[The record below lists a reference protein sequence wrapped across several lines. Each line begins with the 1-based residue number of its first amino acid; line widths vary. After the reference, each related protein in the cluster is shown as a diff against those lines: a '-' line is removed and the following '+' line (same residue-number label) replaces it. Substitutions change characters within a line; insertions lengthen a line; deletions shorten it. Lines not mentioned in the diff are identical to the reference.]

1 MTTKTFPLTGPI
13 NLQARVGR
21 GSLTVHAL
29 DELTEA
35 RVLITPRRKGS
46 DVAERYTIEL
56 NGPTLSVLGPRE
68 GGIFDLPIFGTRGN
82 EAVDVVIDVPSG
94 TAVKLSTFSAD
105 VVVSGRVGG
114 ADIATGSANITAEHV
129 DGDLRVRYGSGNCKV
144 IRVTGSV
151 EARSGA
157 GRAQFGSIDGSLN
170 CACGSGELRVQEVHG
185 SVRSRSGSGSA
196 SLETVHGDVD
206 LASGSGP
213 MSIGL
218 PAGRPARL
226 DVTTGSGQVSSDLPI
241 EDAPRGTGEP
251 ITVRARTGSGDI
263 RLYRAA

>member
-21 GSLTVHAL
+21 GALSVQAL
-29 DELTEA
+29 DDVTEA
-35 RVLITPRRKGS
+35 RVQITARRKGS
-46 DVAERYTIEL
+46 DIAERYTVDL
-56 NGPTLSVLGPRE
+56 DGPTLSVLGPRE
-68 GGIFDLPIFGTRGN
+68 GGIFDLPFFGTRAN
-82 EAVDVVIDVPSG
+82 EAVDVVIEVPSG
-94 TAVKLSTFSAD
+94 TAAKLSTFSAD
-105 VVVSGRVGG
+105 VLVSGRVGG
-114 ADIATGSANITAEHV
+114 ADVATGSANITLDHV
-129 DGDLRVRYGSGNCKV
+129 DGDLRVRYGNGTCTV
-144 IRVTGSV
+144 ARVSGSV

-157 GRAQFGSIDGSLN
+157 GRARFGYIDGSLN
-170 CACGSGELRVQEVHG
+170 SACGSGELRVQEVRG

-226 DVTTGSGQVSSDLPI
+226 DVTTGSGQVRSDLPI
-241 EDAPRGTGEP
+241 EDAPRSSGEP

-263 RLYRAA
+263 RLHRAA